1 MILITGATGLVGS
14 HLALQLLENGE
25 KIRAIY
31 RNEASILATKSLFE
45 WYEKNHLFDKI
56 EWIKADITDIPSLEI
71 AFANVVSVFHCA
83 ALISFDPNDED
94 LLRKTNIFSLFS

>member
-31 RNEASILATKSLFE
+31 RNQSSILATKSLFE
-45 WYEKNHLFDKI
+45 GYKKSHLFDI
-56 EWIKADITDIPSLEI
+56 YLEI
-71 AFANVVSVFHCA
+71 PLYLMQTVIRAIKSLQF
-83 ALISFDPNDED
+83 LISS
-94 LLRKTNIFSLFS
+94 IS